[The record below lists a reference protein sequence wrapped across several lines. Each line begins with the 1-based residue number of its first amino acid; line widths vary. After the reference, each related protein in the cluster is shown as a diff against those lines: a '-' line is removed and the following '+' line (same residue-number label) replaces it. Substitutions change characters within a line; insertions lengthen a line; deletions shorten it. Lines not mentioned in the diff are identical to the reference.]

1 MFSRARA
8 RVRAHQLSYFCP
20 TIHWQLRPAPLRRGF
35 SATPRFFEQD
45 VPPGDAATLPS
56 KPPGRITEEEED
68 LSWIPD
74 YCPGC
79 GAPSQRRNP
88 NLPGHYSRLTRRQRF
103 GDLTIKSQK
112 QHREEN
118 IFYDTLERLKSQQ
131 DPKTI
136 SQELREFLGTT
147 ADEESNIPP
156 LVCGRCYGIRYHHR
170 ASELPAYPTLHTLT
184 NLMQNSPHTQNH
196 IYHLIDAADLPM
208 SLQPGLREHLYQNL
222 PKPLR
227 HGLTISYVVTRAD
240 ILMASQRQI
249 SSLMTYIK
257 KRIKDALPEDEKV
270 ESVVDKIHV
279 ISVRN
284 GWGVGRVKDEIRSRA
299 GGVWI
304 IGGINVGK
312 SRFVKEM
319 WPEGGESRPVTR
331 EEAEE
336 CGILPEGGG
345 GTGVKAVKEEVEKR
359 QRKGRYEY
367 SFDPLRIA
375 PTVSDVPGTT
385 AAPIK
390 IAYQVSGRSG
400 KVWGE
405 MIDLPGF
412 ERWVGYGKNGL
423 LKYVRPELRTA
434 VAMNKLVKRRQY
446 TIKAG
451 QSMILGGLIIITPRI
466 NSRGGQVVLAT
477 PFTNLPVHIASTYKS
492 LKWLEHPEPESVDH
506 LYYPAPTTVPLPE
519 SLVPGKPPKWSK
531 SSTSSPPP
539 TAGLPLPH
547 HHKITSAPNY
557 KGTPPRPE
565 EPFIPPLL
573 PPHFASAGVVQ
584 ITDDVTLQC
593 NPRLSARELNGL
605 PYVILGRDVLLD
617 GIGWVELNIQIS
629 KNQHFRMGGRVE
641 VEVFTPEGRGVGSRV
656 GMGAAMMREMEKVR
670 SRECVRQRKPMKGDK
685 KAAKMRA
692 RGGGEAAVVV

>member
-8 RVRAHQLSYFCP
+8 RVRAHQLSYFRP
-20 TIHWQLRPAPLRRGF
+20 TAHWKLRPAPLRRGF

-45 VPPGDAATLPS
+45 VFPGGAATPPS
-56 KPPGRITEEEED
+56 KPLGRITEEEED

-79 GAPSQRRNP
+79 GAPSQRQNP
-88 NLPGHYSRLTRRQRF
+88 NLPGHYSGLTRRQRF

-118 IFYDTLERLKSQQ
+118 IFYDTLERLRSQQ
-131 DPKTI
+131 GPKVL
-136 SQELREFLGTT
+136 SQELREFIETT
-147 ADEESNIPP
+147 ADVGGGEESNIPP
-156 LVCGRCYGIRYHHR
+156 LVCGRCHGIRYHHR

-184 NLMQNSPHTQNH
+184 NLMQNSPHTNNH
-196 IYHLIDAADLPM
+196 IYHLIDAADLPI

-222 PKPLR
+222 PKPLQHR
-227 HGLTISYVVTRAD
+227 LTISYVVTRAD

-249 SSLMTYIK
+249 WSLMTYIK

-284 GWGVGRVKDEIRSRA
+284 GWGVGRVKDEIRSRT

-336 CGILPEGGG
+336 YGILPEDGGD
-345 GTGVKAVKEEVEKR
+345 TGVKAVEEKVEKE
-359 QRKGRYEY
+359 QRKGGYDY
-367 SFDPLRIA
+367 YFDPLNIA

-390 IAYQVSGRSG
+390 IAYRVSGGGRRG
-400 KVWGE
+400 WGE

-423 LKYVRPELRTA
+423 LKYVRPELQTA
-434 VAMNKLVKRRQY
+434 VAMDKLVKGKQY
-446 TIKAG
+446 TITAG
-451 QSMILGGLIIITPRI
+451 QSMILGGLILITPRI
-466 NSRGGQVVLAT
+466 SGRSGLVVLAT

-492 LKWLEHPEPESVDH
+492 LKWLENPEPESVDH
-506 LYYPAPTTVPLPE
+506 LYYPAPTTAPLPE
-519 SLVPGKPPKWSK
+519 SLVPGKPPKWPK
-531 SSTSSPPP
+531 SSTPSLPPP
-539 TAGLPLPH
+539 AGLPLPH
-547 HHKITSAPNY
+547 HDKITSAPDY
-557 KGTPPRPE
+557 KGSPPRPE

-573 PPHFASAGVVQ
+573 PPHFASAGIIQ
-584 ITDDVTLQC
+584 ITDDVTLQR

-617 GIGWVELNIQIS
+617 GIGWVELNIQMS
-629 KNQHFRMGGRVE
+629 KNQHFRMDGKVE
-641 VEVFTPEGRGVGSRV
+641 VEVFTPEGRGMGSRV
-656 GMGAAMMREMEKVR
+656 SMGAAMVRKEMERVQG
-670 SRECVRQRKPMKGDK
+670 SECVRQRKSMKGEK

-692 RGGGEAAVVV
+692 KRKG